1 LKYSGYLELD
11 NSGKK
16 TANKNRPIGNS
27 VWRADAVLR
36 WISFP
41 AQQNLFHLNFLF
53 SGLSKLSAKRQA
65 KRRVSQAQNQDRLKI
80 MVRFETGMQDKEF
93 N

>member
-1 LKYSGYLELD
+1 MPFEIQNFVIKYSGYLELD

-27 VWRADAVLR
+27 VWRAGAVLR
-36 WISFP
+36 WIFFP

-53 SGLSKLSAKRQA
+53 SGLSKLSAKIQA
-65 KRRVSQAQNQDRLKI
+65 KRWSHVNCAP
-80 MVRFETGMQDKEF
+80 
-93 N
+93 